1 MNRGDQTLRK
11 ARKSNSNNDWKSNK
25 TLRNKCNKKIKK
37 AKSNHHKRVLN
48 DNINKSKKFWS
59 QIKNAFPGKYHNQWQ
74 TYQLIKVPV

>member
-11 ARKSNSNNDWKSNK
+11 ARKSKSNNDWKSNK
-25 TLRNKCNKKIKK
+25 TLRNKCNKNIKK